1 MQISNFQDLLKAA
14 AMQSAAQR
22 LLLVFA
28 GATLPAEASAQQRA
42 EFEAGQGGELAPLM
56 CVDKLPQ
63 ELSSFAALAD
73 EADQL
78 LGANGEHGQHGQQL
92 QRWQIV
98 FVASLSG
105 SPGQAP
111 SAEQADKALAAMVE
125 AIKQG
130 RIDGF
135 IPFNRQGTPVNLQAR

>member
-1 MQISNFQDLLKAA
+1 MQISSFQDLLNAA

-28 GATLPAEASAQQRA
+28 GATLPDGASAQQRA
-42 EFEAGQGGELAPLM
+42 EFEAGHAGELAPLM

-63 ELSSFAALAD
+63 DLSSFAALAD
-73 EADQL
+73 EADHL
-78 LGANGEHGQHGQQL
+78 MRANQQ
-92 QRWQIV
+92 QWQIV

-105 SPGQAP
+105 SPGLAP
-111 SAEQADKALAAMVE
+111 SPEQAEKALNAMVE
-125 AIKQG
+125 AIKVG

>member
-1 MQISNFQDLLKAA
+1 MQISSFQDLLNAA

-28 GATLPAEASAQQRA
+28 GATLPDGASAQQRA
-42 EFEAGQGGELAPLM
+42 EFEAGHGGELAPLM

-63 ELSSFAALAD
+63 DLSSFAALAD

-78 LGANGEHGQHGQQL
+78 TSANQQ
-92 QRWQIV
+92 QWQIV

-105 SPGQAP
+105 SPGLAP
-111 SAEQADKALAAMVE
+111 GPEQAEKALNAMVE
-125 AIKQG
+125 AIKVG

-135 IPFNRQGTPVNLQAR
+135 IPFNRQGKPVNLQAR

>member
-78 LGANGEHGQHGQQL
+78 LGANGQQL

-105 SPGQAP
+105 SPAQAP

-130 RIDGF
+130 RLDGF
-135 IPFNRQGTPVNLQAR
+135 IPFDRQGTPVNLQAR

>member
-1 MQISNFQDLLKAA
+1 MQISNFQDLLDAA
-14 AMQSAAQR
+14 TLQCAVQR

-28 GATLPAEASAQQRA
+28 GATLPKGASAQQRA
-42 EFEAGQGGELAPLM
+42 EFEAGHGGELDPLM

-63 ELSSFAALAD
+63 ELSSFSALAD

-78 LGANGEHGQHGQQL
+78 MRANQQY
-92 QRWQIV
+92 WQIV

-105 SPGQAP
+105 SSGLPP
-111 SAEQADKALAAMVE
+111 SPEQAEKALTAMVD
-125 AIKQG
+125 AIRGG

-135 IPFNRQGTPVNLQAR
+135 IPFNRQGAAVNLQAG

>member
-14 AMQSAAQR
+14 AMQTAAQR

-28 GATLPAEASAQQRA
+28 GATLPDGATAQQRA
-42 EFEAGQGGELAPLM
+42 EFEAGHGGELAPLM

-63 ELSSFAALAD
+63 DLNSFAALAD

-78 LGANGEHGQHGQQL
+78 MSANQQH
-92 QRWQIV
+92 WQIV

-105 SPGQAP
+105 SPGLAP
-111 SAEQADKALAAMVE
+111 SPEQADKALVAMVE
-125 AIKQG
+125 AIKVG

>member
-1 MQISNFQDLLKAA
+1 MQISDFQDLLNAA

-28 GATLPAEASAQQRA
+28 GATLPEGASAQQRA
-42 EFEAGQGGELAPLM
+42 EFEAGHGGELAPLM

-63 ELSSFAALAD
+63 DLSNFAALAD

-78 LGANGEHGQHGQQL
+78 MSANQ

-105 SPGQAP
+105 SPGEAP
-111 SAEQADKALAAMVE
+111 SPEQAEKALTAMVE
-125 AIKQG
+125 AVKAG

-135 IPFNRQGTPVNLQAR
+135 IPFDRQGLPVNLRPQ